1 MLRAMIPEAG
11 LVFEAWKDFDRVVDG
26 VGVTDGVLNPDGQS
40 SIAWTLGHVTEH
52 VDRWFNFA
60 LQSRDR
66 HPLLGDDRF
75 RMGSDGRAEEW
86 DEIVA
91 AVRDVRDAARPYLEN
106 LERADLD
113 DVHELP
119 SAAARMLGVPLTL
132 RYALFR
138 TAAHHY
144 FHIGVIACQR
154 DLRGEKVGDYP
165 GLMSDCL

>member
-1 MLRAMIPEAG
+1 VIPEVG
-11 LVFEAWKDFDRVVDG
+11 LVFEGWKDFDRVIEG
-26 VGVTDGVLNPDGQS
+26 VSPETAVLNPDGQS

-52 VDRWFNFA
+52 VDRWFNWS
-60 LQSRDR
+60 LQGRER
-66 HPLLGDDRF
+66 NPLVGDDRF
-75 RMGSDGRAEEW
+75 RMGSEGYAGEW
-86 DEIVA
+86 D
-91 AVRDVRDAARPYLEN
+91 AVVGATREVRDAARPYLEK
-106 LERADLD
+106 LERSDLD
-113 DVHELP
+113 EVRELP

-154 DLRGEKVGDYP
+154 DLRGEKAGDYP